1 MDIFPDLSLRFGAI
15 TLSFFCFTHRLYGAK
30 DFPKNTVT
38 SARTPPNTEAQR
50 CPILGFFKKRKKRII
65 VFISISRF

>member
-15 TLSFFCFTHRLYGAK
+15 TLSFFCFTHRSLYGAK
-30 DFPKNTVT
+30 NFPKNTVT

-50 CPILGFFKKRKKRII
+50 CPILGFLKKLI